1 MVMLK
6 RSVFL
11 TLFAVSP
18 LLALAA
24 FSGQWGEGASRAA
37 ALATGAGIVAYIY
50 VLNLFI
56 LGTRSDYLVSLFGEE
71 GAVRFHVTVALI
83 SAVLAAAH
91 GALKATVGLALSLQ
105 VQSGQ
110 LAFLALLG
118 VVAVGAALLL
128 GPASRGAAA
137 VTGRTAER
145 ARARLG
151 ERAWAALRHVTG
163 AAVLVGLFHVLY
175 ASTTLAATL
184 RTLVMGGWF
193 VLALGAWIH
202 HVLTSREARSASD
215 DRVPAASRR

>member
-1 MVMLK
+1 MLK

-11 TLFAVSP
+11 TLFALSP

-24 FSGQWGEGASRAA
+24 FASEWGEGASRAA

-56 LGTRSDYLVSLFGEE
+56 LGTRSQHLVSLFGEE
-71 GAVRFHVTVALI
+71 GALRFHVTVALI

-91 GALKATVGLALSLQ
+91 GALKAAVGFAFSPQ

-118 VVAVGAALLL
+118 VVAVGAGLLL
-128 GPASRGAAA
+128 GPASRGVTA
-137 VTGRTAER
+137 VSGRTADH
-145 ARARLG
+145 ARTRMG
-151 ERAWAALRHVTG
+151 ERAWAGIRHVTG

-202 HVLTSREARSASD
+202 HVLTSREGRSVSD
-215 DRVPAASRR
+215 DRVAAASRR